1 MKRVIGILFFI
12 LILTLAYTLLN
23 FYVLASIG
31 AENIWLTFFVSVV
44 LPIAII
50 GEQKFPSF
58 FSRILYVFSMT
69 WLGII
74 LLMFWTTLIVDFF
87 KIFIYIPAK
96 IEGAAY
102 LVALFMGLF
111 SIFNNARIKVKYV
124 DIPLEVPCEVTLVQL
139 SDLHI
144 GSIRGGS
151 FLERI
156 KDKVNKLEAD
166 AVLITG
172 DFADGSSPINNSTLK
187 PLEKINA
194 PIFFVSGNH
203 DVYADRRKVY
213 HLLESVGVT
222 ILDNRCIEF
231 RGLQLVGVGYYMQRG
246 ILGVLLEQVEF
257 RRDLPSILLH
267 HLPTEWDTAQ
277 RWGVDIQLSGHT
289 HGGQFYPF
297 NFIVRWMFPYFS
309 GLYENSGSYLYVSAG
324 TGTWGPPM
332 RLGSSN
338 EIVVFRLRP

>member
-1 MKRVIGILFFI
+1 MKRAIGILL
-12 LILTLAYTLLN
+12 LILVLTSVYTLLN
-23 FYVLASIG
+23 FYVLASLG
-31 AENIWLTFFVSVV
+31 AENIWLAISVSAA
-44 LPIAII
+44 LPVAIV
-50 GEQKFPSF
+50 GEQRFPSPF
-58 FSRILYVFSMT
+58 TKVLYIFSMT

-74 LLMFWTTLIVDFF
+74 LFLFWTTLILDLL
-87 KIFIYIPAK
+87 KIFITIPPW

-102 LVALFMGLF
+102 LAALFVGLF
-111 SIFNNARIKVKYV
+111 SIFNSTRIKIKYV
-124 DIPLEVPCEVTLVQL
+124 EIPLKVPCEVTLVQL

-144 GSIRGGS
+144 GSIRGET
-151 FLERI
+151 FLEGI
-156 KDKVNKLEAD
+156 KDKVNRLGAD

-172 DFADGSSPINNSTLK
+172 DFADGSSPIDKSTLK
-187 PLEKINA
+187 PIKGINA

-203 DVYADRRKVY
+203 DTYADRKKVY
-213 HLLESVGVT
+213 QLLESVGVT

-231 RGLQLVGVGYYMQRG
+231 MGLQLVGVGYYMQRG

-257 RRDLPSILLH
+257 RRDLPTILLH
-267 HLPTEWDTAQ
+267 HLPTEWDIA
-277 RWGVDIQLSGHT
+277 REWGVDLQLSGHT

-297 NFIVRWMFPYFS
+297 NLIVKWMFPYFS

-338 EIVVFRLRP
+338 EIVVFRLKP